1 MFIRAYL
8 RASTDDQDA
17 SRARKTLSTFTE
29 LHEQR
34 IASYYQENI
43 SGTQLDRPELN
54 RLLDDT
60 QENDILLIENIDR
73 LTRLNDK
80 DWKTLKQKIEQKGL
94 RIVSLDVPTSYLA
107 IDNKRFINDDPI
119 IKAVLESI
127 NNMLI
132 DLLAAM
138 ARKDYLTRRERQ
150 SQGIEKA
157 KEEGKY
163 NGRVP
168 DIERHEKVMYY
179 RNEKKLSI
187 SETAAATGYSRSQVC
202 RIQASYKTERRIYEE
217 KT

>member
-29 LHEQR
+29 LHKQR

-80 DWKTLKQKIEQKGL
+80 DWKTLKQKIELKGL

-163 NGRVP
+163 NGRVA
-168 DIERHEKVMYY
+168 DKERHQKVMYY
-179 RNEKKLSI
+179 RNDKMLSI

-202 RIQASYKTERRIYEE
+202 RIQASYKKDLELLI
-217 KT
+217 